1 MKKLKIALLA
11 TSFLPSK
18 GGAEIGLSNLA
29 NLLSRKGHQVYVI
42 IPFSNFMKLNKFRKD
57 LNYNL
62 IFFPPRFWYFFFNF
76 RFFFKLLS
84 FFYFNLIN
92 FIIKPDVY
100 HCTNGFP
107 LGFTMIK
114 LNKSIKFKYL
124 IRCTGEDIQRSEE
137 AGYGIR
143 LNKKFNSEIEKN
155 FKYGAN
161 FVAITKS
168 IYDEYIKLNISKTKI
183 HLIPNG
189 VSLKKFDKKI
199 NIDNERL
206 KYNIKKDDFVFLCVS
221 RNHPKKGLN
230 ILLDAYKIFQ
240 EKYESKKVKL
250 IIYGTDVT
258 KLNINKNNFLQSPP
272 ILIEG
277 KKEYLDKNQL
287 SNSYPSEDI
296 VNLYKLSDVFVFPSL
311 IESFGI
317 VLIEA
322 MAAKLPIISTNTDG
336 CRDVLS
342 EGKYGMIVQK
352 NNPNQLMEA
361 MVKFHKDPVIR
372 KYYKNIFKDI
382 LVEYDLDN
390 VATKYEE
397 LYKKII

>member
-1 MKKLKIALLA
+1 M
-11 TSFLPSK
+11 
-18 GGAEIGLSNLA
+18 
-29 NLLSRKGHQVYVI
+29 
-42 IPFSNFMKLNKFRKD
+42 
-57 LNYNL
+57 
-62 IFFPPRFWYFFFNF
+62 
-76 RFFFKLLS
+76 
-84 FFYFNLIN
+84 
-92 FIIKPDVY
+92 
-100 HCTNGFP
+100 
-107 LGFTMIK
+107 
-114 LNKSIKFKYL
+114 
-124 IRCTGEDIQRSEE
+124 
-137 AGYGIR
+137 
-143 LNKKFNSEIEKN
+143 
-155 FKYGAN
+155 
-161 FVAITKS
+161 
-168 IYDEYIKLNISKTKI
+168 
-183 HLIPNG
+183 
-189 VSLKKFDKKI
+189 
-199 NIDNERL
+199 
-206 KYNIKKDDFVFLCVS
+206 
-221 RNHPKKGLN
+221 
-230 ILLDAYKIFQ
+230 
-240 EKYESKKVKL
+240 